1 MKDQDTNNSN
11 VMDPVIT
18 YLLNFAYDHH
28 IGYTLIHNYDS
39 TWPSFASPDDN
50 MILINMDWY
59 KKDDVPLIIAHEIG
73 HMLDED
79 ACYLY
84 DESTPAQMKSENRAN
99 VKAIDL
105 LLGYC
110 RENDIEFN
118 SSITFLQQFNIPLKY
133 EIVVKNKMIA

>member
-1 MKDQDTNNSN
+1 
-11 VMDPVIT
+11 
-18 YLLNFAYDHH
+18 
-28 IGYTLIHNYDS
+28 
-39 TWPSFASPDDN
+39 

-59 KKDDVPLIIAHEIG
+59 KKNDIPLIIAHEIG
-73 HMLDED
+73 HMLDDD

-99 VKAIDL
+99 VRAIDL

-110 RENDIEFN
+110 RENDIEFD
-118 SSITFLQQFNIPLKY
+118 SCIAFLQQFNIPLKY